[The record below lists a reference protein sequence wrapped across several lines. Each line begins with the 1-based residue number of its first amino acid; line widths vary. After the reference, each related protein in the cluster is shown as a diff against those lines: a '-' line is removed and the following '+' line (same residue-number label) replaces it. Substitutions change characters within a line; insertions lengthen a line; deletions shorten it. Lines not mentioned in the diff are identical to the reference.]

1 MKPNRILVVEDERP
15 MRRNLVTILKM
26 EGFDV
31 AEAEDGRKGVAAAR
45 EHRPDLILCDITM
58 PGLDG
63 HGVLREL
70 RADPLTAGIPVVFLT
85 ARGQKH
91 DFRAGM
97 NLGADD
103 YLVKPVHVE
112 DLLQAIRTR
121 LQRQQQIVPPAKP
134 KAEPSPALLEP
145 LGLSPREAE
154 VLFWMAQGKTNPE
167 ICTLIEVR
175 LTTVKKHVEH
185 ILQKL
190 GVENR
195 TTAAATA
202 IEKLNAG

>member
-1 MKPNRILVVEDERP
+1 MKPTRILVVEDERP

-26 EGFDV
+26 ESFEV
-31 AEAEDGRKGVAAAR
+31 LEAEDGRKGIAAAR

-70 RADPLTAGIPVVFLT
+70 RTDPRTAGIPLVFLT
-85 ARGQKH
+85 ARGQKN
-91 DFRAGM
+91 DFRTGM

-103 YLVKPVHVE
+103 YLVKPVQVE
-112 DLLQAIRTR
+112 ELLQAIKTR
-121 LQRQQQIVPPAKP
+121 LRRRQQIVPPVKP
-134 KAEPSPALLEP
+134 KREPSPAMLID
-145 LGLSPREAE
+145 LGLSPREAD
-154 VLFWMAQGKTNPE
+154 VLFWLAQGKSNPE
-167 ICTLIEVR
+167 ICMLIELR
-175 LTTVKKHVEH
+175 LTTVKKHVER

-195 TTAAATA
+195 TSAAAAA
-202 IEKLNAG
+202 IEKMNAS

>member
-1 MKPNRILVVEDERP
+1 MKPTRILVVEDERP

-26 EGFDV
+26 ESFEV
-31 AEAEDGRKGVAAAR
+31 LEAEDGRKGIAAAR

-70 RADPLTAGIPVVFLT
+70 RTDPRTAGIPLVFLT
-85 ARGQKH
+85 ARGQKN
-91 DFRAGM
+91 DFRTGM

-103 YLVKPVHVE
+103 YLVKPVQVE
-112 DLLQAIRTR
+112 ELLQAIKTR
-121 LQRQQQIVPPAKP
+121 LRRRQQSVPSAK
-134 KAEPSPALLEP
+134 ARGEPSPAMLIE
-145 LGLSPREAE
+145 LGLSPREAD
-154 VLFWMAQGKTNPE
+154 VLFWLAQGKSNPE
-167 ICTLIEVR
+167 ICMLIDLR
-175 LTTVKKHVEH
+175 LTTVKKHVER

-195 TTAAATA
+195 TSAAAAA
-202 IEKLNAG
+202 IEKMNGG

>member
-1 MKPNRILVVEDERP
+1 MKPTRILVVEDERP

-26 EGFDV
+26 ESFEV
-31 AEAEDGRKGVAAAR
+31 LEAEDGRKGIAAAR

-70 RADPLTAGIPVVFLT
+70 RTDPRTAGIPLVFLT
-85 ARGQKH
+85 ARGQKN
-91 DFRAGM
+91 DFRTGM

-103 YLVKPVHVE
+103 YLVKPVQVE
-112 DLLQAIRTR
+112 ELLQAIKTR
-121 LQRQQQIVPPAKP
+121 LRRRQQIVPPVKP
-134 KAEPSPALLEP
+134 KREPSPAMLID
-145 LGLSPREAE
+145 LGLSPREAD
-154 VLFWMAQGKTNPE
+154 VLFWLAQGKSNPE
-167 ICTLIEVR
+167 ICMLIELR
-175 LTTVKKHVEH
+175 LTTVKKHVER

-195 TTAAATA
+195 TSAAAAA
-202 IEKLNAG
+202 IEKLNAS